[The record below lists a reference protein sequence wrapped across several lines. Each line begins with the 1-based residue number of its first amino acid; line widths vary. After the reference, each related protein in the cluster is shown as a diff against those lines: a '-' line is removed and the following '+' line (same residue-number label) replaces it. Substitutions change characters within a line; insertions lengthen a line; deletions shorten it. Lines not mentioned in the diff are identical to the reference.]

1 MKLAILGGGQ
11 LGKMFLQEATDY
23 PMPVAVLDPDP
34 RAPCAA
40 MTGLFKQG
48 DFNDKQTVL
57 NFAQDATAVGI
68 EIEHVSV
75 EALEE
80 LEAAG
85 KRVIP
90 APRVLRIIQDKGL
103 QKQFYADHKLP
114 TAPFYLAD
122 SLADVDLE
130 RIPLP
135 FVQKNRTG
143 GYDGKG
149 VQVIVTEEDLPK
161 LRDVP
166 SVIETLCPI
175 AHEIAVIVAA
185 DDDGK
190 TIVYPVVEMIFD
202 KVLNLVD
209 YVQMPT
215 FLNADIRK
223 RAQALAVELV
233 QAFGAAGLYAVEMFV
248 TQSGEIWIN
257 ETAPRVHNSGHLTI
271 EACAN
276 SQFEQMWRL
285 LAGMP
290 LASVQ
295 QYRLAA
301 MVNLIGAY
309 GHSGPAVLE
318 GLDEVLALDET
329 FIHWYGKAE
338 TRPGRK
344 MGHITV
350 LADHEPALKAKI
362 DKIRKAVRVVS
373 YR

>member
-103 QKQFYADHKLP
+103 QKQFYADHGLP
-114 TAPFYLAD
+114 TAPFYLAETR
-122 SLADVDLE
+122 ADIDPE

-135 FVQKNRTG
+135 FVQKTRTG

-149 VQVIVTEEDLPK
+149 VQVIVSEEDLHK
-161 LRDVP
+161 LWDTP
-166 SVIETLCPI
+166 SVIEALCPI

-185 DDDGK
+185 DGAGN
-190 TIVYPVVEMIFD
+190 TVAYPVAEMVFD
-202 KVLNLVD
+202 NVLNLVD
-209 YVQMPT
+209 YVQMPS
-215 FLNADIRK
+215 FLSAKVREQ
-223 RAQALAVELV
+223 AQQLAQRLV
-233 QAFGAAGLYAVEMFV
+233 QAFDAPGLYAVEMFV
-248 TQSGEIWIN
+248 TKDGELWIN

-276 SQFEQMWRL
+276 SQYEQMWRL

-295 QYRLAA
+295 QYRPAA
-301 MVNLIGAY
+301 MINLIGAY
-309 GHSGPAVLE
+309 GHSGSALLE
-318 GLDEVLALDET
+318 GLDAVLALDET
-329 FIHWYGKAE
+329 YIHWYGKAE

-362 DKIRKAVRVVS
+362 DQIRKAVRVVS
-373 YR
+373 YH

>member
-40 MTGLFKQG
+40 LTGLFKQG

-57 NFAQDATAVGI
+57 DFAKDADAVGI

-75 EALEE
+75 EALEA
-80 LEAAG
+80 LEEVG
-85 KRVIP
+85 KRIIP
-90 APRVLRIIQDKGL
+90 SPRVLRLIKDKGL

-114 TAPFYLAD
+114 TAPFYLAEGK
-122 SLADVDLE
+122 ADIDVE

-135 FVQKNRTG
+135 FVQKTRTG

-161 LRDVP
+161 LWDVP
-166 SVIETLCPI
+166 CVIEALCPI
-175 AHEIAVIVAA
+175 THEIAVIVATNGA
-185 DDDGK
+185 DD
-190 TIVYPVVEMIFD
+190 IVTYPVVEMVFD
-202 KVLNLVD
+202 NVLNLVD
-209 YVQMPT
+209 YVQMPS
-215 FLNADIRK
+215 FLNADIRQK
-223 RAQALAVELV
+223 AQQLAVQLV
-233 QAFGAAGLYAVEMFV
+233 KSFETAGLFAIEMFI
-248 TQSGEIWIN
+248 TKNGDIWIN

-276 SQFEQMWRL
+276 SQYEQMWRL
-285 LAGMP
+285 LTGMP
-290 LASVQ
+290 LGSVQ
-295 QYRLAA
+295 QYRPAA
-301 MVNLIGAY
+301 MINLIGAY
-309 GHSGPAVLE
+309 GHSGPALLQGLE
-318 GLDEVLALDET
+318 TVLAMDET
-329 FIHWYGKAE
+329 YVHWYGKAE

-362 DKIRKAVRVVS
+362 EQIRKAVKVVS
-373 YR
+373 YH

>member
-23 PMPVAVLDPDP
+23 PMPVPVLDPAP

-190 TIVYPVVEMIFD
+190 TVVYPVVEMIFD

-248 TQSGEIWIN
+248 TQSGEIWTN

-290 LASVQ
+290 LAS
-295 QYRLAA
+295 A
-301 MVNLIGAY
+301 
-309 GHSGPAVLE
+309 
-318 GLDEVLALDET
+318 
-329 FIHWYGKAE
+329 
-338 TRPGRK
+338 
-344 MGHITV
+344 
-350 LADHEPALKAKI
+350 
-362 DKIRKAVRVVS
+362 
-373 YR
+373 

>member
-80 LEAAG
+80 LEAMG

-122 SLADVDLE
+122 NLADVDLE

-185 DDDGK
+185 DDAGK
-190 TIVYPVVEMIFD
+190 TVVYPVVEMIFD

-248 TQSGEIWIN
+248 TQSGDIWIN

-295 QYRLAA
+295 QCRLAA

>member
-11 LGKMFLQEATDY
+11 LGKMFLQEAADY

-40 MTGLFKQG
+40 LTGLFKQG
-48 DFNDKQTVL
+48 DYRDKQTVL
-57 NFAQDATAVGI
+57 DFAKDADAVGI

-75 EALEE
+75 EALEA
-80 LEAAG
+80 LEEAG

-90 APRVLRIIQDKGL
+90 APRVLRLIQDKGL
-103 QKQFYADHKLP
+103 QKQFYADHGLP
-114 TAPFYLAD
+114 TAPFYLA
-122 SLADVDLE
+122 SGLADIDPE

-135 FVQKNRTG
+135 FVQKTRTG

-149 VQVIVTEEDLPK
+149 VQVIVSEEDLHK
-161 LRDVP
+161 LWDVP

-185 DDDGK
+185 DGDGG
-190 TIVYPVVEMIFD
+190 TVAYPVVEMVFD
-202 KVLNLVD
+202 NVLNLVD
-209 YVQMPT
+209 YVQMPS
-215 FLNADIRK
+215 FLSAKVRDK
-223 RAQALAVELV
+223 AQQLALQLV
-233 QAFGAAGLYAVEMFV
+233 QAFAAPGLYAVEMFV
-248 TQSGEIWIN
+248 TKDGDIWIN

-285 LAGMP
+285 LANMP
-290 LASVQ
+290 LGSVQ
-295 QYRLAA
+295 QYRPAA
-301 MVNLIGAY
+301 MINLIGAY
-309 GHSGPAVLE
+309 GHSGPALLE
-318 GLDEVLALDET
+318 GLDAVLALDET
-329 FIHWYGKAE
+329 YIHWYGKAE

-362 DKIRKAVRVVS
+362 DKIRKAVRVIS
-373 YR
+373 R

>member
-1 MKLAILGGGQ
+1 MHRAELLEEIAGRYGVAAEYPWRRYPQYAVFRHAGNRKWFAVLMNLPGRKLGLATEEEVAILNVKIRAEENSLLRGMDGV
-11 LGKMFLQEATDY
+11 LPALVATLTHHIADLS
-23 PMPVAVLDPDP
+23 A
-34 RAPCAA
+34 
-40 MTGLFKQG
+40 T
-48 DFNDKQTVL
+48 
-57 NFAQDATAVGI
+57 QDN
-68 EIEHVSV
+68 
-75 EALEE
+75 
-80 LEAAG
+80 
-85 KRVIP
+85 
-90 APRVLRIIQDKGL
+90 
-103 QKQFYADHKLP
+103 
-114 TAPFYLAD
+114 LAD

-135 FVQKNRTG
+135 FVQKTRTG

-190 TIVYPVVEMIFD
+190 TVVYPVVEMIFD

-362 DKIRKAVRVVS
+362 DKIRKAVRVVR

>member
-11 LGKMFLQEATDY
+11 LGKMFLQEAADY

-40 MTGLFKQG
+40 LTGLFKTG
-48 DFNDKQTVL
+48 DYRDKQTVL
-57 NFAQDATAVGI
+57 DFAKDADAVGI

-75 EALEE
+75 EALEA
-80 LEAAG
+80 LEEAG

-90 APRVLRIIQDKGL
+90 APRVLRLIQDKGL
-103 QKQFYADHKLP
+103 QKQFYADHGLP
-114 TAPFYLAD
+114 TAPFYLA
-122 SLADVDLE
+122 SGLADIDPE

-135 FVQKNRTG
+135 FVQKTRTG

-149 VQVIVTEEDLPK
+149 VQVIVSEEDLHK
-161 LRDVP
+161 LWDTP
-166 SVIETLCPI
+166 SVIEALCPI

-185 DDDGK
+185 DGAGN
-190 TIVYPVVEMIFD
+190 TVAYPVAEMVFD
-202 KVLNLVD
+202 NVLNLVD
-209 YVQMPT
+209 YVQMPS
-215 FLNADIRK
+215 FLNAKVRDK
-223 RAQALAVELV
+223 AQQLAQQLV
-233 QAFGAAGLYAVEMFV
+233 QAFAAPGLYAVEMFV
-248 TQSGEIWIN
+248 TKDGDIWIN

-285 LAGMP
+285 LANMP
-290 LASVQ
+290 LGSVQ
-295 QYRLAA
+295 QYRPAA
-301 MVNLIGAY
+301 MINLIGAY
-309 GHSGPAVLE
+309 GHSGPALLE
-318 GLDEVLALDET
+318 GLDAVLALDET
-329 FIHWYGKAE
+329 YIHWYGKAE

-362 DKIRKAVRVVS
+362 DKIRKAVRVIS
-373 YR
+373 R